1 MNPTVDVAT
10 YLQTLG
16 LGSIAGID
24 PLKTPIYISNLPDD
38 IDNAIL
44 IDSTS
49 GNMPNQYYGLYHAQ
63 LEIWVRF
70 KDTELGYSKARAILT
85 ALNRKANLSLASC
98 YVYYMQPLTD
108 VEGLGRDNNNRSLH
122 KLLVDLTYR
131 EIIS

>member
-1 MNPTVDVAT
+1 MNPLLDIAT
-10 YLQTLG
+10 YLETLAIG
-16 LGSIAGID
+16 SLGGSD
-24 PLKTPIYISNLPDD
+24 PTKTPIYISNLPDD
-38 IDNAIL
+38 VDNGIL
-44 IDSTS
+44 IDSTA

-63 LEIWVRF
+63 MEIWIRF

-85 ALNRKANLSLASC
+85 ALNHKNNLSLASC
-98 YVYYMQPLTD
+98 YVYYIQPITD